1 MRHFVVPI
9 LVEFEMTGSETE
21 MTLWAG
27 TNLPMFKATI
37 NGSVVLFKT
46 TWKERLIGNG
56 IVRGFKAYSEGS
68 SHFQEANQDLYP
80 EACLVGS
87 LRLPPEDLVSDRAK
101 TPSQSQGCRPEAG
114 GLRAKL

>member
-27 TNLPMFKATI
+27 MNLPMFKATI
-37 NGSVVLFKT
+37 NGSVVLFKAT
-46 TWKERLIGNG
+46 GKERYIDSGM
-56 IVRGFKAYSEGS
+56 VRGFKAYIEGS
-68 SHFQEANQDLYP
+68 SYFREANQDLYP

-87 LRLPPEDLVSDRAK
+87 LRLPMEDLGS
-101 TPSQSQGCRPEAG
+101 PYLAG
-114 GLRAKL
+114 TNGMGAAQI